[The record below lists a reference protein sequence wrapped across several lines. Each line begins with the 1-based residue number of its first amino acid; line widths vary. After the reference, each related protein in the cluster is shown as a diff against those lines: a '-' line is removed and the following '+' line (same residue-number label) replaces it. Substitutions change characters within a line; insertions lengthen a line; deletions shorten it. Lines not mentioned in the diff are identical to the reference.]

1 MTARTAADVPEL
13 VEAGAREMCGGR
25 TPTREALAD
34 TRLALSVVPAPLRP
48 IDPDDQEQVRE
59 AWQAA
64 EDAALT
70 NGYSWSTIGGTRIV
84 VAVLRALRHHHVG
97 LPTRAEP
104 SDVAVE
110 AALATWIAVASDA
123 LDDMRVALRAAYAV
137 DGAQ

>member
-1 MTARTAADVPEL
+1 MSAADVPEL
-13 VEAGAREMCGGR
+13 VEAGARKMCGGR

-34 TRLALSVVPAPLRP
+34 ARLALSVVPAPQRP

-97 LPTRAEP
+97 LPARVEP
-104 SDVAVE
+104 SDVAVD
-110 AALATWIAVASDA
+110 AAAEVIADA
-123 LDDMRVALRAAYAV
+123 DGLTYDHLRAAVRAAYAV
-137 DGAQ
+137 DGAK